1 MMRPII
7 HPSKACG
14 DSKDVYPIRC
24 CDECDGSIDTAAI
37 IIVIEDDTTTSRSSV
52 PTIIGARTRHGQCQ
66 DTTKDHTTGRIPRR
80 KTFKDRI
87 AGGGEIRNIRKVA
100 CHFV

>member
-14 DSKDVYPIRC
+14 DSKDVYPIRG
-24 CDECDGSIDTAAI
+24 CDKCNGSIGTAAFI
-37 IIVIEDDTTTSRSSV
+37 NVIEDTTTTRSSV
-52 PTIIGARTRHGQCQ
+52 PTIIRARTRHGQCQ
-66 DTTKDHTTGRIPRR
+66 DTTKDHPTGRIPGR

-87 AGGGEIRNIRKVA
+87 SGSGEIRNIRKGA

>member
-7 HPSKACG
+7 HPTKACG

-37 IIVIEDDTTTSRSSV
+37 IIVIEDDTTT
-52 PTIIGARTRHGQCQ
+52 IIGARTRHGQCQ

-87 AGGGEIRNIRKVA
+87 SGSGEIRNIRKGA